1 LLNGCLFSAQDFAAE
16 LLHPESMKRFA
27 TLVVLGLTLTA
38 CFPAVQVGNN
48 PETALVIADLRYE
61 SNFRDANGRSYICD
75 NKPTTLTYS
84 FLYNEFERIARWDS
98 RLIGER
104 TGQTTATLSMSRSG
118 GAYTNQGNRI
128 QVRWVLGEQTAP
140 LSVSPQSIVVTPVP
154 QPKEIGGTRLELSVF
169 ATNGNAVRLTFPGI
183 PVIDNCP

>member
-1 LLNGCLFSAQDFAAE
+1 MKQLFALS
-16 LLHPESMKRFA
+16 
-27 TLVVLGLTLTA
+27 VLGLALTA

-61 SNFRDANGRSYICD
+61 SNYRDANGRSYICD
-75 NKPTTLTYS
+75 NKLTTLTYS
-84 FLYNEFERIARWDS
+84 FRYNDFERIARWDS

-104 TGQTTATLSMSRSG
+104 SGATTATLSMNKNA
-118 GAYTNQGNRI
+118 GAYINQNGQIRVN
-128 QVRWVLGEQTAP
+128 WALGEQTAP

-154 QPKEIGGTRLELSVF
+154 QPRVVGGTRLELSVF